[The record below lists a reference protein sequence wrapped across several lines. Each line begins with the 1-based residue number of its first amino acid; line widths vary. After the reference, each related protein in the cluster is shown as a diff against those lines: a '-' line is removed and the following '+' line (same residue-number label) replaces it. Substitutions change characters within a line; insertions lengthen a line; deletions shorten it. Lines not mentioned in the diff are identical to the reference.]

1 MAGAPVP
8 SHFNYSEVSDVR
20 AAIHYCLSTVILVLY
35 GSRVCPFLDSLTTLQ
50 LAMPVAVMLL
60 LQWTLRTP
68 VRHLLERN
76 FSKERIRHTF
86 AIEFGLFICG
96 GVLLAIF
103 NAVYHGFPLASGLK
117 VIVGF
122 FSLGFFVSL
131 DLALEQER
139 RQATRSRQ
147 NDQVEIS
154 SATLF
159 PVSHKLGLFASL
171 TSLLVVLIL
180 FLVVNKDLLWL
191 LETSN
196 QTNMEEAR
204 FSILK
209 EFLFV
214 AIVTLAQ
221 VLNIIR
227 SYSANLRLFF
237 DAENSVLQRTNR
249 GDLDGRVPVSTNDEF
264 GLMAY
269 HTNLM
274 VEAIHKRTGEIYRTQ
289 DVTILSLASLA
300 ETRDNETGAH
310 ILRTQRYVRAL
321 AEQLK
326 SDQRYCDDLSETTID
341 LLYKSAPLHD
351 IGKVGIPDA
360 ILLKPGKL
368 TDSEFGIM
376 KTHAS
381 LGAEAIRV
389 AEGELGETSFLSL
402 AREITET
409 HHEKW
414 DGSGYPNGLKGVAIP
429 LSGRLMAVAD
439 VYDALISKRVYKPA
453 FSHDKAKSIIIEGR
467 GAHFDPDVV
476 DAFIA
481 VEREFQR
488 IAAEFSDQSYTSKPS
503 ESDQGAS
510 ETLAPA
516 T

>member
-1 MAGAPVP
+1 MP
-8 SHFNYSEVSDVR
+8 SHITYSEVRDVR
-20 AAIHYCLSTVILVLY
+20 AAIHYCLSTVIMVLY
-35 GSRVCPFLDSLTTLQ
+35 GSRVCPFLESLTTLQ
-50 LAMPVAVMLL
+50 LALPIAMMLL
-60 LQWTLRTP
+60 LQWVLRTP
-68 VRHLLERN
+68 VRNLMERN
-76 FSKERIRHTF
+76 FSMEKIGHTF
-86 AIEFGLFICG
+86 AIEFGLFIGG

-103 NAVYHGFPLASGLK
+103 NVVYHGFPLDSGLK
-117 VIVGF
+117 LIVGF
-122 FSLGFFVSL
+122 FSLGFFVAL

-139 RQATRSRQ
+139 KLANRFHQS
-147 NDQVEIS
+147 DQTQITLT
-154 SATLF
+154 TLF
-159 PVSHKLGLFASL
+159 PVSRKLGLFATL
-171 TSLLVVLIL
+171 TALLVVLIL

-191 LETSN
+191 LETKN
-196 QTNMEEAR
+196 QVSLEDAR
-204 FSILK
+204 SSILK

-214 AIVTLAQ
+214 AMVVLAQ
-221 VLNIIR
+221 VLNIIQ
-227 SYSANLRLFF
+227 SYSANLQLFF
-237 DAENSVLQRTNR
+237 DAENSVLQRTNK

-274 VEAIHKRTGEIYRTQ
+274 VEGIRNRTGEIVRTQ

-326 SDQRYCDDLSETTID
+326 SDVRYRGDLNETSID

-351 IGKVGIPDA
+351 IGKVGIPDV

-368 TDSEFGIM
+368 TDEEFDIM
-376 KTHAS
+376 KTHAV

-389 AEGELGETSFLSL
+389 AEGELGETSFLRL
-402 AREITET
+402 AREIAET

-414 DGSGYPNGLKGVAIP
+414 DGSGYPKGLKGEAIP

-467 GAHFDPDVV
+467 GGHFDPDVV

-481 VEREFQR
+481 VEHEFQQ
-488 IAAEFSDQSYTSKPS
+488 IAVDFSDQSYTSGSSGVNEALS
-503 ESDQGAS
+503 EAV
-510 ETLAPA
+510 APA
-516 T
+516 N